1 MYPRLP
7 TPSYGSAF
15 LNNRMIKLRKIDQNN
30 WKECIGLEVHDAQ
43 KTFVAANVFSL
54 AEVSFYPTY
63 TALAV
68 YNGDTMVGFLLYGK
82 DPDDGRY
89 WIPRLMIDKKY
100 QGNGFGKAAMLE
112 LIEILKKKDDCS
124 GIYISHEPENLAAAK
139 LYSSLGFYDTG
150 EKNNGET
157 VKYLDLIP
165 LKTTKPPIINTNR
178 LVIRPFLAS
187 DFQDYYEYMSLKETY
202 RFERG
207 EPMTLE
213 EAKKTCREFSGE
225 RKFWAVTLKD
235 SGKLIGN
242 VSFTPYR
249 PLEFN
254 TWNLG
259 YIFNPSFQNKGFASE
274 AARAVVVY
282 AFRVMKVHR
291 IVGHCSPDN
300 TPSWKVLEKVGMKK
314 QGMSRKDFPVRTD
327 ASGKTVWLDSLE
339 YDMIEEDLA

>member
-1 MYPRLP
+1 MPI
-7 TPSYGSAF
+7 T
-15 LNNRMIKLRKIDQNN
+15 LRKIDQNN
-30 WKECIGLEVHDAQ
+30 WKECIGLEVNDAQ

-68 YNGDTMVGFLLYGK
+68 YNGDIMVGFLLYGK

-100 QGNGFGKAAMLE
+100 QGNGFGKAAMRE

-124 GIYISHEPENLAAAK
+124 GIYISHEPENLAAKK
-139 LYSSLGFYDTG
+139 LYSSLGFNNTG

-157 VKYLDLIP
+157 VKYLNLAP
-165 LKTTKPPIINTNR
+165 VKTSAPPVITTRR

-187 DFQDYYEYMSLKETY
+187 DFQDYHEYMSLKETY

-213 EAKKTCREFSGE
+213 EAKKICREFSGE
-225 RKFWAVTLKD
+225 HKFWAVTLKNG
-235 SGKLIGN
+235 GKLIGN
-242 VSFTPYR
+242 VSFTPDR
-249 PLEFN
+249 PPAFN

-259 YIFNPSFQNKGFASE
+259 YIFNPAFHNQGYASE
-274 AARAVVVY
+274 AARAVVLY
-282 AFRVMKVHR
+282 AFKVMKVHR

-314 QGMSRKDFPVRTD
+314 EGMSRKDFPVRQD
-327 ASGKTVWLDSLE
+327 VKGQTVWLDSLD
-339 YDMIEEDLA
+339 YAILEEDVA